1 MKNRVKNKLKSA
13 IIQHMCE
20 ISFKSFLEC
29 NDDIYEIYESFGFED
44 NDFYDIL
51 EEIKNEALEHCDSGE
66 SCDDIP
72 DICIIDDCKKVIEE
86 IKEDDNKRNDYSI
99 RNLYF
104 KAKENITTSVKRF
117 EYVYYDSSCTVHV
130 DNIIIDFHED
140 DESNIKKL
148 EDIKKEYAERFMYFL
163 EHDIL
168 ITDN

>member
-20 ISFKSFLEC
+20 ISFKSFLED
-29 NDDIYEIYESFGFED
+29 NSEIYEIYESFGFED

-72 DICIIDDCKKVIEE
+72 DICKIDDCKKVIEE
-86 IKEDDNKRNDYSI
+86 IKENDNKRNFYSI

-104 KAKENITTSVKRF
+104 KAKENMSSPVKRF

-130 DNIIIDFHED
+130 DNIIIDFHVD

-148 EDIKKEYAERFMYFL
+148 EYAERFMYFL
-163 EHDIL
+163 EHDTS